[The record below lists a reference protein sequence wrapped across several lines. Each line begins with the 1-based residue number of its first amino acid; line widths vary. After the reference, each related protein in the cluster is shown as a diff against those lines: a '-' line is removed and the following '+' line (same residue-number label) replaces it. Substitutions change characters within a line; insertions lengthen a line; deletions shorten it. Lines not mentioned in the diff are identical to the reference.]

1 MQTIELQV
9 KDEIFYSVGL
19 QSIKERLQK
28 ELEYLYY
35 EFLGITIQK
44 KILESGIDNDL
55 ELESAREL
63 NWQKI
68 RSEFLNPKTV

>member
-19 QSIKERLQK
+19 QSIKERLQN

-35 EFLGITIQK
+35 EFLAHNIQQ
-44 KILESGIDNDL
+44 KIVESGIDNDL
-55 ELESAREL
+55 ELEKAREL
-63 NWQKI
+63 NWLKI
-68 RSEFLNPKTV
+68 KNEFLNL